1 MPPPFKLPPPDS
13 PVRSLFVA
21 ALSQVRAGGPN
32 VGGRFETI
40 EPLFL
45 RDMAAFDQ
53 MVAEGT
59 ATQGDIQNGKGD
71 FFNDVL
77 QILLEQC
84 SGKALYKRPKVPG
97 LSFPNH
103 MLDIAYPA
111 TGRVTFTIETKAT
124 GVPKHHRNTRQK
136 NVDGRPGSADLE
148 KRVKEAAFKNIDL
161 KAEDARYAGRG
172 GGATSDLM
180 SFLRAA
186 LPRCYMFISVRVIN
200 DKDLQRTIHFANI
213 ANQWFDGCGLYCYG
227 WNAERTAYERKAV
240 GSHLELD
247 RVLAQVCTA
256 LRHLP

>member
-1 MPPPFKLPPPDS
+1 MPRSPKTPPQDTK
-13 PVRSLFVA
+13 VRTLFDA
-21 ALSQVRAGGPN
+21 ALAEVSKVGLTA
-32 VGGRFETI
+32 GGRFETI

-45 RDMAAFDQ
+45 KTMTAFDQ
-53 MVAEGT
+53 LVADGT

-77 QILLEQC
+77 QVLLEQC
-84 SGKALYKRPKVPG
+84 SGKHLGTRPKVRG

-124 GVPKHHRNTRQK
+124 GAPKHPRNTRQK
-136 NVDGRPGSADLE
+136 NVDGRPGSSDLE

-161 KAEDARYAGRG
+161 KAEDARHGGRG

-186 LPRCYMFISVRVIN
+186 LPRCYMFLSVRVVS

-213 ANQWFDGCGLYCYG
+213 ANQWFDGCGLYSYG
-227 WNAERTAYERKAV
+227 WNEKRTAYERKAV